1 MEVELR
7 AYSDEQDKWSKK
19 LSTRLKAGFE
29 GLTPKLQH
37 NYNAWLTH
45 GQVRQLIFDMKT
57 EKQVS
62 KHGKITAARLKASCV
77 GISLKIQPADLSV
90 QVLIQI
96 GKEDWREIRCYYA
109 RQEDLHDFAD
119 INADQFPDTFE
130 EEHDTEHESNSS
142 VGEEIAEMEYADLM
156 PPKPGSDCEDS
167 GSELF
172 EFDINE
178 MIKIHSNAKKDLG
191 TIASDEC
198 GFTSFKGHFLCMF
211 ILGLY
216 LRYTTPGKLC
226 CFQKLFRRCETCCKH
241 KHILVDINKLHA
253 LVSRRLCR

>member
-1 MEVELR
+1 MEFELR
-7 AYSDEQDKWSKK
+7 AYTDEQDKWSKQVN
-19 LSTRLKAGFE
+19 TRLKTGFE

-37 NYNAWLTH
+37 NYDAWLTH
-45 GQVRQLIFDMKT
+45 GQVRQLIFDMKK

-62 KHGKITAARLKASCV
+62 IKGKITAARLKASCV
-77 GISLKIQPADLSV
+77 GISLKIQPADMSV

-96 GKEDWREIRCYYA
+96 GKEDWREIRCYYCGH
-109 RQEDLHDFAD
+109 EDLPDFAD
-119 INADQFPDTFE
+119 INADHFADKFA
-130 EEHDTEHESNSS
+130 EEHETEHESNDS
-142 VGEEIAEMEYADLM
+142 VGEDIEEMEYADLM
-156 PPKPGSDCEDS
+156 KPGSDCEDS

-178 MIKIHSNAKKDLG
+178 MIKIHSNAKEDLG
-191 TIASDEC
+191 KIASGEC
-198 GFTSFKGHFLCMF
+198 GVTYFKGHFLCMF
-211 ILGLY
+211 ILRLY

-241 KHILVDINKLHA
+241 KHILVDMNKLRA

>member
-7 AYSDEQDKWSKK
+7 AYSDEQDKWSKQ
-19 LSTRLKAGFE
+19 LGTRLKAGFE

-37 NYNAWLTH
+37 NYDAWLTH

-96 GKEDWREIRCYYA
+96 GKEDWREIRWYHCG
-109 RQEDLHDFAD
+109 QKDLPGFAD
-119 INADQFPDTFE
+119 IQANQFHHSETEDIE
-130 EEHDTEHESNSS
+130 EKGSEHEDM
-142 VGEEIAEMEYADLM
+142 EEMEFADLM
-156 PPKPGSDCEDS
+156 HPESGSDYGDS

-172 EFDINE
+172 ELDINE
-178 MIKIHSNAKKDLG
+178 MIKIHSDAKKDIDKIGISLG
-191 TIASDEC
+191 KH
-198 GFTSFKGHFLCMF
+198 FKGLCMF
-211 ILGLY
+211 ILRLGSY
-216 LRYTTPGKLC
+216 
-226 CFQKLFRRCETCCKH
+226 
-241 KHILVDINKLHA
+241 V
-253 LVSRRLCR
+253 VSKNRF